1 MEIAQKTRFETAQRE
16 ARSHDVTIL
25 LGYSVFAI
33 LLLIGVYWVRLRLGS
48 PLANW
53 HQ

>member
-1 MEIAQKTRFETAQRE
+1 MEIARKTRFETAQRE

-33 LLLIGVYWVRLRLGS
+33 LLLIGVYWGLIAAGIA
-48 PLANW
+48 PANW